1 MESFIKRSRTREEQL
16 ILRVKNLVIN
26 RRESL
31 LDTIFDN
38 FGDLSYIIVKYDINA
53 EYEEMVDSF
62 ICIVPE
68 RGFIKDGIPVFF
80 RINDSRITYPDK
92 CTYRYPSKYKSIGCL
107 RYTYKNGVCF
117 SHFNYPRASICKHES
132 DKCRG
137 NTYPNHSGP
146 YQSGHPICEY
156 HYLQIKKLSLLVF

>member
-1 MESFIKRSRTREEQL
+1 MNTNPAMESFIKRSRTREEQL

-68 RGFIKDGIPVFF
+68 RGFIKG
-80 RINDSRITYPDK
+80 
-92 CTYRYPSKYKSIGCL
+92 TYRYPSKYKSIGCL